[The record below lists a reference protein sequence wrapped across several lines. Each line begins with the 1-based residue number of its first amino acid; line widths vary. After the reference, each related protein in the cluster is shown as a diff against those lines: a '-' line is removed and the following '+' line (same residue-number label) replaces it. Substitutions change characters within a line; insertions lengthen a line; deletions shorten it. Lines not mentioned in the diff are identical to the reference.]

1 MNICSF
7 KLIFE
12 QLFINFMANLVHM
25 ARNKKDR
32 LIQMAP
38 HFCGFKPQGV
48 QCKPGYEVS
57 INFEEYEAL
66 NLCDY
71 ELLKQVDAAKL
82 MKISRPTFTRIYESV
97 RRKIA
102 KAFIEGSSIYF
113 EDGNSTIS
121 DWLKCNNC
129 QISFTISDNSDK
141 SCPICKSRA
150 LIENN

>member
-1 MNICSF
+1 
-7 KLIFE
+7 
-12 QLFINFMANLVHM
+12 MANLVHM

-32 LIQMAP
+32 LIKMAP

>member
-1 MNICSF
+1 
-7 KLIFE
+7 
-12 QLFINFMANLVHM
+12 M

-48 QCKPGYEVS
+48 QCKPGSEVT

-82 MKISRPTFTRIYESV
+82 MNISRPTFTRIYESV

-102 KAFIEGSSIYF
+102 KAFIEGSPIHF
-113 EDGNSTIS
+113 EDGNTTVS
-121 DWLKCNNC
+121 DWLKCDNC
-129 QISFTISDNSDK
+129 HITFTVSNDFDNC
-141 SCPICKSRA
+141 CPLCKSQVI
-150 LIENN
+150 IENN

>member
-1 MNICSF
+1 
-7 KLIFE
+7 
-12 QLFINFMANLVHM
+12 M

-48 QCKPGYEVS
+48 QCKQGSEVT

-71 ELLKQVDAAKL
+71 ELLKQADAAKL
-82 MKISRPTFTRIYESV
+82 MNISRPTFTRIYESV

-102 KAFIEGSSIYF
+102 KAFMEGSCINF
-113 EDGNSTIS
+113 ENGNSTVS
-121 DWLKCNNC
+121 DWLKCDNC
-129 QISFTISDNSDK
+129 QITFILSDNSDYC
-141 SCPICKSRA
+141 CPLCKS
-150 LIENN
+150 LVVTENN